1 MITKTTKYNE
11 KILKEFLKFNSKK
24 YSWIM
29 LICGGLIIISG
40 VLLIWL
46 VSILFGILSIIVGI
60 FLAVYPQIMLMS
72 SINDNKRMLNAEE
85 VYEFDEEQVH
95 IVSTILGEEMANTY
109 VKYSSFEAIK
119 ESADYVY
126 IYTSKTNAIIL
137 EKSNM
142 TEKEYKFIIKTV
154 NKALEKKK

>member
-1 MITKTTKYNE
+1 MITKTTKYKE

-29 LICGGLIIISG
+29 LIFGGLIIISG

-46 VSILFGILSIIVGI
+46 ASVLTGILSIIVGI

-109 VKYSSFEAIK
+109 VKYSSFEDVK

>member
-29 LICGGLIIISG
+29 LIFGGLIIISG

-46 VSILFGILSIIVGI
+46 ASVLTGILSIIVGI

-109 VKYSSFEAIK
+109 VKYSSFEDVK